1 MKDNQMT
8 WVTSESSYRDRK
20 SYKNFIKGQSPPPNG
35 KPGNLTCVEQWAD
48 SNTDITGNQKE
59 GLWSTST
66 HCGEQK
72 ARFFTLA
79 GHCTS
84 VQFSKAPPD
93 YAARDPVL
101 PNLSES
107 L

>member
-1 MKDNQMT
+1 MT

-72 ARFFTLA
+72 ARFFTIV

-84 VQFSKAPPD
+84 VQFSKAPPE
-93 YAARDPVL
+93 APL
-101 PNLSES
+101 PIPTFI
-107 L
+107 